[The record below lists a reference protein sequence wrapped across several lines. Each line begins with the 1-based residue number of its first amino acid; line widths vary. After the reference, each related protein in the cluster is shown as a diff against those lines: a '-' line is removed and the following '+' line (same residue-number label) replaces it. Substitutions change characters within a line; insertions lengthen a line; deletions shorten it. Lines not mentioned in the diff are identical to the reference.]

1 MATGRIPTTANSP
14 LTTKGDLFT
23 FSTGSAK
30 LAVGSDGDT
39 LVADSST
46 ATGLSYQANFA
57 AGKNKIINGDFRIN
71 QRGFTT
77 TTSDAT
83 LMFDRW
89 RTNITGDGTCT
100 FSAQTFTLG
109 TAPVAGYEGTNFI
122 SIATT
127 GQTGTNPRTVLIQRI
142 ESVRTYANQTV
153 TVSFWAKADSG
164 TPSTSLELAQ
174 NFGTGGSPS
183 SAVTAIGVTK
193 FTLST
198 SWTRYTATI
207 NVPSISG
214 KTLGTNGDNF
224 FQIALWTS
232 AGTDNNSR
240 TDSLG
245 IQTATISFWGVQI
258 EAGSTATAFQTATGT
273 IQGELAACQ
282 RYYYLHAS
290 SGDISIGLGTNTTA
304 SEMHT
309 HVQFPVTMRTTPSVD
324 QATGTNY
331 FRFFRAG
338 GSDDFNS
345 FTISRANTTNCLLYN
360 STEISGT
367 SGQAGMVHTQNA
379 SAKLAFQAEL

>member
-1 MATGRIPTTANSP
+1 M
-14 LTTKGDLFT
+14 
-23 FSTGSAK
+23 
-30 LAVGSDGDT
+30 AVGLPAKTTYVDGDVFSASDINDTNGT
-39 LVADSST
+39 LNLVGQT
-46 ATGLSYQANFA
+46 TNFY
-57 AGKNKIINGDFRIN
+57 AGKNKVINGDFRIN

-89 RTNITGDGTCT
+89 RTNITGNGTCT

-109 TAPVAGYEGTNFI
+109 TAPVVGYEGTNFI

-127 GQTGTNPRTVLIQRI
+127 GQTGTNPRTLLIQRI

-214 KTLGTNGDNF
+214 KTLGTNGDDF

-282 RYYYLHAS
+282 RYYYRQGGAGVYQTMS
-290 SGDISIGLGTNTTA
+290 VGWATLGGPIQTRTI
-304 SEMHT
+304 
-309 HVQFPVTMRTTPSVD
+309 FPVTMRITPTVLESGTLIFFDQTNPGITVTGLSLVASQSSPNLGFLTTSSSV
-324 QATGTNY
+324 
-331 FRFFRAG
+331 
-338 GSDDFNS
+338 GSTAYRSYDLA
-345 FTISRANTTNCLLYN
+345 ANN
-360 STEISGT
+360 ST
-367 SGQAGMVHTQNA
+367 
-379 SAKLAFQAEL
+379 SAFLAFGAEL

>member
-1 MATGRIPTTANSP
+1 
-14 LTTKGDLFT
+14 
-23 FSTGSAK
+23 
-30 LAVGSDGDT
+30 
-39 LVADSST
+39 
-46 ATGLSYQANFA
+46 
-57 AGKNKIINGDFRIN
+57 
-71 QRGFTT
+71 
-77 TTSDAT
+77 
-83 LMFDRW
+83 MFDRW
-89 RTNITGDGTCT
+89 RTNITGNGTCT

-109 TAPVAGYEGTNFI
+109 TAPVVGYEGTNFI

-214 KTLGTNGDNF
+214 KTLGTNDDNF

-245 IQTATISFWGVQI
+245 IQTATISFWGVQL
-258 EAGSTATAFQTATGT
+258 EAGSVATAFQTATGT
-273 IQGELAACQ
+273 LQGELAACQ
-282 RYYYLHAS
+282 RYYYQSDKEILYWANVTNANNYYLTAYFPVAMRISPTMTSTDVSNTNFTAGNPSLTVIGKFSFWAFKGS
-290 SGDISIGLGTNTTA
+290 SGTGVGNFQFNYTA
-304 SEMHT
+304 S
-309 HVQFPVTMRTTPSVD
+309 
-324 QATGTNY
+324 
-331 FRFFRAG
+331 
-338 GSDDFNS
+338 
-345 FTISRANTTNCLLYN
+345 
-360 STEISGT
+360 
-367 SGQAGMVHTQNA
+367 
-379 SAKLAFQAEL
+379 AEL

>member
-1 MATGRIPTTANSP
+1 M
-14 LTTKGDLFT
+14 
-23 FSTGSAK
+23 
-30 LAVGSDGDT
+30 AVGLPAKTTYVDGDVFSASDINDTNGT
-39 LVADSST
+39 LNLVGQT
-46 ATGLSYQANFA
+46 NNFY
-57 AGKNKIINGDFRIN
+57 AGKNKVINGDFRIN

-89 RTNITGDGTCT
+89 RTNITGNGTCT

-109 TAPVAGYEGTNFI
+109 TAPVVGYEGTNFI

-198 SWTRYTATI
+198 SWIRYTATI

-214 KTLGTNGDNF
+214 KTLGTNGDDF

-282 RYYYLHAS
+282 RYYFR
-290 SGDISIGLGTNTTA
+290 TNTGQAYSSLAFGGAYSTTA
-304 SEMHT
+304 GT
-309 HVQFPVTMRTTPSVD
+309 LYAQLPVTMRVKPSTLD
-324 QATGTNY
+324 YATVGIYDFFAVITVTNL
-331 FRFFRAG
+331 
-338 GSDDFNS
+338 
-345 FTISRANTTNCLLYN
+345 TIAAVETTTNQAAL
-360 STEISGT
+360 TFTVASGT
-367 SGQAGMVHTQNA
+367 AQFRPVALLANNNTSGYIGL
-379 SAKLAFQAEL
+379 SAEL